1 MAPFCNRTYT
11 RTSTDETL
19 LGATQGL
26 SSALGTIS
34 SGEESTLFVGSVA
47 QAESLLKNIFAPV
60 AGELTGSE
68 KPKWVSVRRW

>member
-11 RTSTDETL
+11 RTSIDETL

-34 SGEESTLFVGSVA
+34 GEESTLFVGSVA
-47 QAESLLKNIFAPV
+47 QVESLLKNIFAPV
-60 AGELTGSE
+60 A
-68 KPKWVSVRRW
+68 